1 MSDPHPA
8 LMFLAAAGV
17 SLLAKLPLGSV
28 SILTIQRAMTLGFG
42 RAFLPTLGAMAGD
55 AVFGV
60 LAALGSGYVSGS
72 ILGGGNWLRLTT
84 GIVLL
89 FIGARLLMQ
98 KETGDGLH
106 DRESFGLGQLAV
118 LKFTLV
124 ITNPLTLGFYIAAF
138 AGLGLESP
146 AVLAAESFVLA
157 GGILAGALVW
167 FVSVCALAGR
177 FNRRIH
183 EKTLKLI
190 RKGVGIII
198 LFLGAV
204 SFIAGMVKM

>member
-1 MSDPHPA
+1 MSDAHLA
-8 LMFLAAAGV
+8 VKFLAAVGV
-17 SLLAKLPLGSV
+17 SLLAKLPLGSI
-28 SILTIQRAMTLGFG
+28 SILTIQRAMTLGFR

-55 AVFGV
+55 AIFGV
-60 LAALGSGYVSGS
+60 LAALGSGWLSGS
-72 ILGGGNWLRLTT
+72 IMGGGKWLRLAA

-89 FIGARLLMQ
+89 FIGTRLLIQ
-98 KETGDGLH
+98 KETGDGVQA
-106 DRESFGLGQLAV
+106 RESFGLGQLAA

-138 AGLGLESP
+138 AGLGLDSP
-146 AVLAAESFVLA
+146 AVLAAQSFVLG

-177 FNRRIH
+177 YNQRIN
-183 EKTLKLI
+183 EKTLELI

-198 LFLGAV
+198 LFLGAF
-204 SFIAGMVKM
+204 SFIAGMVKI

>member
-1 MSDPHPA
+1 
-8 LMFLAAAGV
+8 
-17 SLLAKLPLGSV
+17 
-28 SILTIQRAMTLGFG
+28 LGFR

-55 AVFGV
+55 ATFGV
-60 LAALGSGYVSGS
+60 LAALGSGYLSGS
-72 ILGGGNWLRLTT
+72 IVVRGNWLRLAA

-89 FIGARLLMQ
+89 FIGTRLLIQ
-98 KETGDGLH
+98 KETGDGRQT
-106 DRESFGLGQLAV
+106 RESFGLGQLAF

-146 AVLAAESFVLA
+146 AVLATQSFVLA

-167 FVSVCALAGR
+167 FVAVCALAGR

-183 EKTLKLI
+183 EKTLKLV
-190 RKGVGIII
+190 RKGVGVII
-198 LFLGAV
+198 LFLGVV

>member
-1 MSDPHPA
+1 
-8 LMFLAAAGV
+8 
-17 SLLAKLPLGSV
+17 
-28 SILTIQRAMTLGFG
+28 
-42 RAFLPTLGAMAGD
+42 MAGD
-55 AVFGV
+55 TVFGV
-60 LAALGSGYVSGS
+60 LAALGSSYVSGFHM
-72 ILGGGNWLRLTT
+72 GGGNWLRLAA

-89 FIGARLLMQ
+89 FIGTRLLTQ
-98 KETGDGLH
+98 RETGDGRQT
-106 DRESFGLGQLAV
+106 RESFGLGQLAA
-118 LKFTLV
+118 LKFTLA

-146 AVLAAESFVLA
+146 GVLAAQSLA
-157 GGILAGALVW
+157 LASGILAGALVW

-204 SFIAGMVKM
+204 SFIAGIVKIRR